1 MSPAIL
7 KCDRRFYVPKET
19 IRMHRYYGGK
29 IGRAIYLP
37 NGRGI
42 ESLFNFFNA
51 NKDSIKS
58 ISDTVSNVASAATS
72 VGKLAT
78 DTAKSIEEIKTLRQR
93 NLQLAQQPHQAITDN
108 ALKNIIENEEG
119 IRPESIKK
127 SIRASKK
134 GGSFYLA

>member
-1 MSPAIL
+1 MPIIF
-7 KCDRRFYVPKET
+7 RRDKVNYIPKET
-19 IRMHRYYGGK
+19 IRMHRYYGG
-29 IGRAIYLP
+29 AIFLP

-58 ISDTVSNVASAATS
+58 IADTVSNVTSAATS
-72 VGKLAT
+72 VGKFAT
-78 DTAKSIEEIKTLRQR
+78 DTAKGIEEIKALRQR

-119 IRPESIKK
+119 VRPAIVKN
-127 SIRASKK
+127 RVSKK
-134 GGSFYLA
+134 GGSFYKS